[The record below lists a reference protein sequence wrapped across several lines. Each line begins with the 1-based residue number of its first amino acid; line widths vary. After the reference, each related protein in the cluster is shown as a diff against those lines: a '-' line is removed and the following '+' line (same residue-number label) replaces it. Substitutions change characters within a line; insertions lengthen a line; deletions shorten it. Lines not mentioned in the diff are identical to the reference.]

1 MHLLSG
7 LIDSSSLNTTMKV
20 IQEMMMKIEE
30 EIKSISKENAILKN
44 KVEEPEN
51 DITTLKS
58 RVQWFEIDHKNNK
71 DGIK

>member
-1 MHLLSG
+1 
-7 LIDSSSLNTTMKV
+7 MKV
-20 IQEMMMKIEE
+20 IQEMMVKIEE
-30 EIKSISKENAILKN
+30 EIKSISKENVILKT

-51 DITTLKS
+51 DIITLKS